1 MIINDA
7 YFHKKSIYKFNMMQ
21 TDLKI
26 LIFRHFWHT
35 EIILVSNTPPLQLM
49 RIQKLVKIG

>member
-26 LIFRHFWHT
+26 LIFSHFWHI